1 MNAFSSDLPTP
12 RQVVAALR
20 SAADASDGGIVLL
33 PGISDNAMDAWEVPV
48 PEDIRAIARETGG
61 FAPVGWNGEPDRFEA
76 FSFEHEFN
84 AEPNHR
90 CGPPGTFRVLHT
102 NGAAETYYVDVDPDT
117 GEWHGVFAL
126 WDSLNARFEAPSL
139 AHWLL
144 DLADGVRRA
153 ADAVRAG
160 CYEDFDDAFSEWFFG
175 QPADPD
181 AEAVRGWADR
191 EELRLPGRPS
201 STRPPP
207 APPPTPS
214 WPRPQPSSRTAPRS
228 PTCAKPSVAPT
239 SAPSTSPAWA
249 STPRSAASTAAAS
262 SPPSPGTDPHP
273 PWTCRGSAPPRQVHG
288 GRYPPPTS
296 KPLMRS
302 ARSAACSLPISSS
315 SALAAPGAP
324 GLPRS
329 APVPR
334 TPPPCR

>member
-1 MNAFSSDLPTP
+1 MNAFSSDPPTP
-12 RQVVAALR
+12 QQVVAALR
-20 SAADASDGGIVLL
+20 AAAEASDGGIVLL
-33 PGISDNAMDAWEVPV
+33 PGISDSAMDAWDAPV

-102 NGAAETYYVDVDPDT
+102 NGVAEAYYVDVDPDT
-117 GEWHGVFAL
+117 GDWHGVFAL

-191 EELRLPGRPS
+191 EELRLPR
-201 STRPPP
+201 
-207 APPPTPS
+207 AP
-214 WPRPQPSSRTAPRS
+214 
-228 PTCAKPSVAPT
+228 VVDAPT
-239 SAPSTSPAWA
+239 ARASADPVLAE
-249 STPRSAASTAAAS
+249 AAAQLPDCAS
-262 SPPSPGTDPHP
+262 LADLRKAVGRTYVSTIDLPGMGIDAAFRRFH
-273 PWTCRGSAPPRQVHG
+273 RGR
-288 GRYPPPTS
+288 
-296 KPLMRS
+296 
-302 ARSAACSLPISSS
+302 I
-315 SALAAPGAP
+315 LAA
-324 GLPRS
+324 
-329 APVPR
+329 VPWD
-334 TPPPCR
+334 